1 MNKNKYIFNVYFI
14 FLVIFSPLFYGLLLP
29 LPFIIFQISC
39 IFSIFLF
46 FLYLLSNETIK
57 IFYPSYW
64 WLLLFFLLIIIFQIT
79 PLPYQ
84 ILNVISP
91 KTTYFYKNFIEDFE
105 ISKFYTLSIY
115 KFNTQHGL
123 LNYLCFFSI
132 FFVTLNVFNK
142 KKQFENLIFVLVFWS
157 SLLCLYGIAK
167 KYFILEKEETASFS
181 VFYNRNHF
189 SSYMVM
195 VFSLALGYATYCKS
209 KAKKFLFG
217 FLAALICASI
227 FLSLSRAGSI
237 VALFSFLFFI
247 FLTKRGWLIKKS
259 SWWVLVACVLITII
273 FISTAGFEPIRRRFL
288 EFQKDLLNRTI
299 PLIDALPIV
308 KDFPLFG
315 VGLGNFNYIFT
326 SYTQHNF
333 SRYIYHL
340 LNEHLQLVIEIGIIG
355 AFIYFLFLFSI
366 FREIFIKLNK
376 RADEF
381 VKNIVA
387 AGLAGL
393 FGVILHGFFEFNF
406 HIPAVSFLFWFLLGF
421 IYKCVNT
428 HFYNERED
436 NF

>member
-1 MNKNKYIFNVYFI
+1 MDRKQYIFDIFFT

-29 LPFIIFQISC
+29 LPFSIFQISSL
-39 IFSIFLF
+39 FLIFLF
-46 FLYLLSNETIK
+46 FIYLSTNTTIK
-57 IFYPSYW
+57 ILYPLYW
-64 WLLLFFLLIIIFQIT
+64 WLLLLFLLVIIFQII

-84 ILNVISP
+84 ILNLISP
-91 KTTYFYKNFIEDFE
+91 KTAQFYKNFIDDFG
-105 ISKFYTLSIY
+105 ISKLYTLSIY
-115 KFNTQHGL
+115 KFNTQQEL
-123 LNYLCFFSI
+123 LKYICFFSI

-142 KKQFENLIFVLVFWS
+142 KKQFENLILILIFWS

-195 VFSLALGYATYCKS
+195 VFSLALGYATYSKS

-217 FLAALICASI
+217 FLAALICSSI
-227 FLSLSRAGSI
+227 FLSLSRAGS
-237 VALFSFLFFI
+237 VVTVLAFLFFI
-247 FLTKRGWLIKKS
+247 FLTKRGWLIKKNS
-259 SWWVLVACVLITII
+259 VWILVVCILITII
-273 FISTAGFEPIRRRFL
+273 FISTAGFEPIRKRFL
-288 EFQKDLLNRTI
+288 EFQKDFLNRIT
-299 PLIDALPIV
+299 PSIDSLAII
-308 KDFPLFG
+308 KDFFLFG

-326 SYTQHNF
+326 SYSRHNF
-333 SRYIYHL
+333 GRYIYHL
-340 LNEHLQLVIEIGIIG
+340 LNEHLQLAIEVGIIG
-355 AFIYFLFLFSI
+355 AFLYFLFLFLT

-381 VKNIVA
+381 AKNIVA

-428 HFYNERED
+428 HFYR
-436 NF
+436 